1 MTKAFENKKFDSLG
15 PAVILVLK
23 CASLFFSS
31 VTLTVVI

>member
-23 CASLFFSS
+23 CASLFFS